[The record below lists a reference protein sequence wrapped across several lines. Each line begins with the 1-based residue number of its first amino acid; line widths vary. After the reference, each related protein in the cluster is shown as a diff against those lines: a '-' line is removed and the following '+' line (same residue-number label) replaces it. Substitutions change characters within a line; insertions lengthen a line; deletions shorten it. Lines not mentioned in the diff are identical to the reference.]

1 MDLSWS
7 AEQRTLRDAILEFGK
22 RELQD
27 DVYTRDKN
35 GTFSRELWKKCAEI
49 GIQGVPIPEE
59 YGGAGLDP
67 LTAVLAL
74 ETLGYVCHDGGLCF
88 GLNAQLWSVQMP
100 ILRFGSEAQKQKYL
114 PRMCSGE
121 WIGAHG
127 MSEPGSGSDAFALS
141 TRADACEGGYRLTGS
156 KTFVSNAP
164 DADFFIIFA
173 TIEREKGVLGITG
186 FLVDR
191 DTPGLSV
198 GKSIEKMGLKTSPM
212 AEVFLENCFV
222 PTEARLGREGRAAGI
237 FNDSMEWERGCLL
250 ASEVGTMQRQ
260 LEKCIMYARER
271 KQFGQSIS
279 SFQSVSNRI
288 ADMKTRVD
296 AARLMVY
303 NAVWTKQHGA
313 PPAVVASAASAAK
326 LFASEALVQSSLD
339 AVQIHGGYGFT
350 TEYGVERELRDA
362 VGSRLYSGT
371 SDIQRAIIARSL
383 GL

>member
-1 MDLSWS
+1 MDFSWS
-7 AEQRTLRDAILEFGK
+7 AEQLTLRDAIVAFGR

-27 DVYTRDKN
+27 DVAARDKS
-35 GTFSRELWKKCAEI
+35 GTFSRALWRKCAEV

-74 ETLGYVCHDGGLCF
+74 EALGYVCHDGGLCF
-88 GLNAQLWSVQMP
+88 ALNAQLWSVQMP
-100 ILRFGSEAQKQKYL
+100 ILRFGSDAQKQKYL
-114 PRMCSGE
+114 PKMCSGE

-127 MSEPGSGSDAFALS
+127 MSEPGSGSDAFSLA
-141 TRADACEGGYRLTGS
+141 TRADAAPGGYRLTGS

-164 DADFFIIFA
+164 EADFFIIFA

-191 DTPGLSV
+191 DTPGLRV
-198 GKSIEKMGLKTSPM
+198 GKPIEKMGLKTSPM
-212 AEVFLENCFV
+212 AEVFLEGCFV
-222 PTEARLGREGRAAGI
+222 SDDSRLGREGRAASI

-260 LEKCIMYARER
+260 LEKCISYARER
-271 KQFGQSIS
+271 KQFGHSIS
-279 SFQSVSNRI
+279 DFQSVSNRL
-288 ADMKTRVD
+288 ADMKVRLE

-303 NAVWTKQHGA
+303 HAAWSKQQGG
-313 PPAVVASAASAAK
+313 PAAAAASTAK
-326 LFASEALVQSSLD
+326 LFASEALVQSCLD
-339 AVQIHGGYGFT
+339 AVQIYGGYGFT
-350 TEYGVERELRDA
+350 EEYGVERELRDA

>member
-1 MDLSWS
+1 MDFSWS
-7 AEQRTLRDAILEFGK
+7 AEQRTLRDAIIAFGQ

-27 DVYTRDKN
+27 DISARDKT
-35 GTFSRELWKKCAEI
+35 GTFSRELWRKCAEV

-67 LTAVLAL
+67 VTAVYAL
-74 ETLGYVCHDGGLCF
+74 EALGYVCHDGGLCF
-88 GLNAQLWSVQMP
+88 ALNAQLWSVQMP
-100 ILRFGSEAQKQKYL
+100 ILRFGTEAQKLKYL
-114 PRMCSGE
+114 PKMCSGE

-127 MSEPGSGSDAFALS
+127 MSEPSTGSDAFALS
-141 TRADACEGGYRLTGS
+141 TRADIVDGGYKLTGS

-164 DADFFIIFA
+164 EADFFVIFA

-191 DTPGLSV
+191 DTPGLRV
-198 GKSIEKMGLKTSPM
+198 GKPIEKMGLKTSPM
-212 AEVFLENCFV
+212 AEVFLEDCFV
-222 PTEARLGREGRAAGI
+222 PTENRLGREGRAASI

-250 ASEVGTMQRQ
+250 SSEVGAMQRQ
-260 LEKCIMYARER
+260 LEKCIVYSRER

-279 SFQSVSNRI
+279 AFQSVSNRL
-288 ADMKTRVD
+288 ADMKVRVES
-296 AARLMVY
+296 ARLMVY
-303 NAVWTKQHGA
+303 NAVWTKQKGGT
-313 PPAVVASAASAAK
+313 PAAVASAASAAK
-326 LFASEALVQSSLD
+326 LYASEALVQSCLD

-371 SDIQRAIIARSL
+371 SDIQRAIIARSM